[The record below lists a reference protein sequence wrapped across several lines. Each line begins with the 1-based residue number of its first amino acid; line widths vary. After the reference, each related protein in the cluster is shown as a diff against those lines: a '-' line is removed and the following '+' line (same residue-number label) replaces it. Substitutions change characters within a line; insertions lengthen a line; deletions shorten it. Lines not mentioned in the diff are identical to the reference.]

1 MRPCFSVPFGL
12 RQVTAFDL
20 EALESAAGRR
30 FPDVEREE
38 FLDVQTRSKDEVAR
52 LPTCR
57 SDMNLVYLLVRRREH
72 TWLRIEYSRFLK

>member
-1 MRPCFSVPFGL
+1 MTPGSSVPFGL

-38 FLDVQTRSKDEVAR
+38 FLDVQIRSKDEAAR

-57 SDMNLVYLLVRRREH
+57 SAMNAVCLSVRRRKH
-72 TWLRIEYSRFLK
+72 TWLRIEYSHFLK